1 MRNAG
6 LFFIIATFIPLNVF
20 RTFSLKICL
29 TQGVKEWICYAMT
42 FGTILTFFLNFRL
55 AIRPVTRYLCGGGG
69 EGGKRSANKAKVD
82 QLTKCIL
89 YSILLNWS
97 LVNF

>member
-42 FGTILTFFLNFRL
+42 FGTILTFFFKFQIGNKACNQVFMW
-55 AIRPVTRYLCGGGG
+55 GGGG
-69 EGGKRSANKAKVD
+69 GREEE
-82 QLTKCIL
+82 C
-89 YSILLNWS
+89 
-97 LVNF
+97 